1 MSWFVYDLVY
11 SYRTINLYNEIF
23 SLFIENDLIS
33 QNKSDFEPVDTCTNQ
48 LLSITLEIFKSFDDG
63 WEVRGV
69 FLDISKTFDK
79 VWHEGLLL
87 KLRLKRISGN
97 LLKFMEDFLEIRY
110 HRIVLNWQVSKW
122 AAVKAGVPQ
131 GSIYGLLLFLIYNNN
146 LSNELSSNPRLYA
159 DDTFLF
165 SVVRDTNLL
174 TNALN
179 NALKLITRHIN
190 RK

>member
-146 LSNELSSNPRLYA
+146 LSNELSPNPRLYA

-179 NALKLITRHIN
+179 NALKLRTRHIN

>member
-11 SYRTINLYNEIF
+11 NYRTINLYNEIF

-97 LLKFMEDFLEIRY
+97 LLKFMDDFLEIRY

-146 LSNELSSNPRLYA
+146 LSNELSPNPRLYA